1 MFKNLPPNKTREAYV
16 TSGPS
21 ETKIEILTG
30 SGQCPL
36 QFTKIFGNFFGNSEV
51 KMSLNVENGICQ
63 SARETALQKEN
74 D

>member
-21 ETKIEILTG
+21 ETKIEILTTLG
-30 SGQCPL
+30 IFEITCIRFSIGIHVTDQIPL
-36 QFTKIFGNFFGNSEV
+36 PFINS
-51 KMSLNVENGICQ
+51 
-63 SARETALQKEN
+63 